1 MSLHQPTFKGGIPI
15 ARNSYSIG
23 ILFIG
28 LAVLLLL
35 GKLGFFQVLV
45 SFFWP
50 LVLLVPG
57 LLFHFLY
64 FNRRLPAGVL
74 VPGGIL
80 TTYALLFFF
89 CNIFGWSSMSY
100 LWPGFILG
108 PAIGLYELHLFE
120 RGSDRGIWI
129 AAMVLGGVSV
139 ALFALTI
146 LVKLGIYVI
155 ALILVIAGLSMIF
168 RKRRLW

>member
-1 MSLHQPTFKGGIPI
+1 MSILGGIRI

-35 GKLGFFQVLV
+35 GKLGVFQLLL

-50 LVLLVPG
+50 LLLLVPG

-80 TTYALLFFF
+80 TTYALMFFF
-89 CNIFGWSSMSY
+89 CNLFGWGSMSY
-100 LWPGFILG
+100 IWPGFILG
-108 PAIGLYELHLFE
+108 VAIGLYELHLFE
-120 RGSDRGIWI
+120 RGSDRSIWI
-129 AAMVLGGVSV
+129 AALVLGVISA
-139 ALFALTI
+139 ALFGLT
-146 LVKLGIYVI
+146 LLFKLGIYVI
-155 ALILVIAGLSMIF
+155 ALILVVAGLSMIF

>member
-1 MSLHQPTFKGGIPI
+1 M

-35 GKLGFFQVLV
+35 GKLGVFHLLL

-50 LVLLVPG
+50 LILLVPG
-57 LLFHFLY
+57 LLFHLLY

-80 TTYALLFFF
+80 TTYALMFFF
-89 CNIFGWSSMSY
+89 CNLFGWGSMAY
-100 LWPGFILG
+100 IWPGFILG
-108 PAIGLYELHLFE
+108 PAIGLYELHLFD
-120 RGSDRGIWI
+120 RGSNRGIWI
-129 AAMVLGGVSV
+129 AAMVLGIISA
-139 ALFALTI
+139 ALFALTL

-155 ALILVIAGLSMIF
+155 ALILVVAGLSMIF

>member
-1 MSLHQPTFKGGIPI
+1 MSILGGIRI

-35 GKLGFFQVLV
+35 GKLGVFQLLL

-57 LLFHFLY
+57 MLFHFLY

-80 TTYALLFFF
+80 TVYALMFFF
-89 CNIFGWSSMSY
+89 CNLFGWGSMAY
-100 LWPGFILG
+100 IWPGFILG
-108 PAIGLYELHLFE
+108 PAIGLYELHLFD
-120 RGSDRGIWI
+120 RGSDRGVWI
-129 AAMVLGGVSV
+129 AAVVLGIISA
-139 ALFALTI
+139 ALFALTL

-155 ALILVIAGLSMIF
+155 ALILVVAGLSMIF